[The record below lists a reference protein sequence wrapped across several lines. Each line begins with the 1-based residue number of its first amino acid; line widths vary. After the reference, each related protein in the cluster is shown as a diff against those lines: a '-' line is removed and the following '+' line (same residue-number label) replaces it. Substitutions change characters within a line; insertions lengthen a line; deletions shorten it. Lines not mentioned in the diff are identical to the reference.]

1 MGRPA
6 WCSGLAGCG
15 SERTALCPS
24 SGPRLSHRAETQDG
38 DDGLLGNARGFDPIS
53 NAHNTGI
60 VRHCEH
66 FLKQTS
72 LVFRH
77 GFAFILSLSVWVCLF
92 SFPSFPYQRQ
102 SLLLSRRNT
111 EWTFS
116 KFFIFS
122 AICQSLLNCFISSHV
137 AQTLSLT
144 FFTWKHSKDMH
155 GFLHRAKRVWDHLT
169 RFCTTT

>member
-6 WCSGLAGCG
+6 RCSGLAGCG

-77 GFAFILSLSVWVCLF
+77 GFAFILSLSVSVCRF
-92 SFPSFPYQRQ
+92 SFPSSVFPLSETKLVIILPKHRVNIFQFFLYFQLYVNLCLTALQ
-102 SLLLSRRNT
+102 AHMLL
-111 EWTFS
+111 
-116 KFFIFS
+116 
-122 AICQSLLNCFISSHV
+122 
-137 AQTLSLT
+137 
-144 FFTWKHSKDMH
+144 KH
-155 GFLHRAKRVWDHLT
+155 FL
-169 RFCTTT
+169 